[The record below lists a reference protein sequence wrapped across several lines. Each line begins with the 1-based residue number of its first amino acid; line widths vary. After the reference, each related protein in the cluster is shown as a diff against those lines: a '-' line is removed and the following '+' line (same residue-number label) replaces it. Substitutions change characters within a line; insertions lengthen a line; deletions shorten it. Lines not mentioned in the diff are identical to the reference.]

1 MNPETFSYLLP
12 ATARDRDRES
22 RERGRRNFALSGSEK
37 VESKLN
43 LFFPGM
49 SHNEAPPTFM
59 LHSSVCYF
67 ESPANHV

>member
-1 MNPETFSYLLP
+1 MNTETVSYLLP
-12 ATARDRDRES
+12 ATARDWDRES
-22 RERGRRNFALSGSEK
+22 RERGRRNFALSGSE
-37 VESKLN
+37 SKLN
-43 LFFPGM
+43 SFPPGM